1 MYWGIEQ
8 YYYIPTTKHW
18 PYVHEY
24 IWVHHVSS
32 PQEMYSTFTC
42 IHTYLLCEPR
52 KNIHIVVVCFVCY
65 ICNHVIWMGC
75 PIVIA
80 PYAMH
85 ESISQSTIPTHKFH
99 YMRKSYTH
107 TSPICTQTSIQV
119 YIYIYKP
126 RECIHNSTYVFFV
139 IFIILYD
146 YW

>member
-1 MYWGIEQ
+1 LNNIIIYQQLNIGHIYMSIFGYIMYHHHKRC
-8 YYYIPTTKHW
+8 IPHS
-18 PYVHEY
+18 
-24 IWVHHVSS
+24 HV
-32 PQEMYSTFTC
+32 Y
-42 IHTYLLCEPR
+42 IHTSYVNQG
-52 KNIHIVVVCFVCY
+52 KIYIVVVCFVCY
-65 ICNHVIWMGC
+65 IWNHVIWMGC

-85 ESISQSTIPTHKFH
+85 ESILQSTIPTHKFH
-99 YMRKSYTH
+99 YMGKSSTH
-107 TSPICTQTSIQV
+107 TSPICTQTSLQV